1 MPKTDP
7 GGAQVTR
14 LCQSFGMQLDH
25 VAYAVT
31 NAELADTVQRLGNEL
46 GVAFIDGGK
55 HPRAGTRNFI
65 LPLAS
70 GQYIEI
76 VAPIDHPAAETA
88 PFGQAVRARAEAGGG
103 WMGWVVAV
111 DDITPV
117 EERIGREAG
126 DGHRVRPGG
135 EDLTWK
141 QIGVLD
147 LIAEPTLPYFI
158 KWDDMDH
165 HPSVGGT
172 TEITISE
179 FAISG
184 DRDALT
190 AWLGDAPEKLLAD
203 VSVNWVED
211 DTVGLTSVTFTTPNG
226 KVTID

>member
-1 MPKTDP
+1 
-7 GGAQVTR
+7 
-14 LCQSFGMQLDH
+14 MQLDH

-65 LPLAS
+65 LPLAT

-76 VAPIDHPAAETA
+76 VAPIEHPATETA

-111 DDITPV
+111 DDISAV
-117 EERIGREAG
+117 ESRIGREAG
-126 DGHRVRPGG
+126 AGHRVRPGG

-141 QIGVLD
+141 QLGVLD
-147 LIAEPTLPYFI
+147 LIAEPILPYFI
-158 KWDDMDH
+158 QWDDMDH

-172 TEITISE
+172 TEIEIKE

-184 DRDALT
+184 DRDSLAS
-190 AWLGDAPEKLLAD
+190 WLGDSPEKLLAD
-203 VSVNWVED
+203 VSLNWVED
-211 DTVGLTSVTFTTPNG
+211 EIVGLASVTFKTANG
-226 KVTID
+226 SITID